1 MSTQNK
7 PTKAE
12 RKAQAREERI
22 AREQA
27 EAAAAARKRR
37 LMQLG
42 AVLVAAVVIVV
53 VAIIISGGGGSDKP
67 ALKAGEKVPG
77 QKNVATMLA
86 GIPQNDR
93 TLGDPK
99 APVTLVEFA
108 DLQCPVCK
116 DFSNN
121 HFPRIVQDYVAT
133 GKVKVEF
140 RNLTFIDQNV
150 GGTGSLQAAHV
161 AGAAGMQDK
170 LWNFV
175 ELFYVNQGEEGSG
188 FITDDFMHRIASGVP
203 GLDWKQV
210 LAHRD
215 DAVITQ
221 QLGEANT
228 AFSRYGGTGT
238 PFFLLGTS
246 DQDLKKVTASYTD
259 LEPAIDA
266 ELKAAGAAQ

>member
-12 RKAQAREERI
+12 RKAQAREERV
-22 AREQA
+22 ARERA

-42 AVLVAAVVIVV
+42 AMLVAAVVVV
-53 VAIIISGGGGSDKP
+53 VVVILVSGGGNDKP
-67 ALKAGEKVPG
+67 PLKAGEKVSG

-86 GIPQNDR
+86 GIPQSGR

-116 DFSNN
+116 EFSNN
-121 HFPRIVQDYVAT
+121 YFPRIVQDYVAT

-161 AGAAGMQDK
+161 AGAAGLQDK

-188 FITDDFMHRIASGVP
+188 YITDDFMHRIASGVP

-215 DAVITQ
+215 DAGITQ

-246 DQDLKKVTASYTD
+246 DQDLKKVTNSYTN
-259 LEPAIDA
+259 LPPAIDA
-266 ELKAAGAAQ
+266 ELKAAGAK